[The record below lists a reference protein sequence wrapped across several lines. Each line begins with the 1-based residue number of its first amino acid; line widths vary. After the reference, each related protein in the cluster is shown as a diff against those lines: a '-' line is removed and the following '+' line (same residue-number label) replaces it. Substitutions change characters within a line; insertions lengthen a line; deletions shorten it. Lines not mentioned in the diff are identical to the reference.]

1 MKRIFLPLLLIPF
14 GVFSQA
20 FDQNNEPTI
29 GALSS
34 LHLCDSNAN
43 VLANTNGNNA
53 TWDFSQIAGIFGV
66 TKDVQMLDAS
76 LDPNFASFAGA
87 TKLYDIGGNF
97 QTFFSSDANGR
108 VSQGFVFN
116 EVSLGAVVAS
126 WSTDQENLM
135 TYPFNFGNNITDIF
149 SGTVT
154 TTATGTIPA
163 TGSSM
168 AAVDGTGTLLL
179 PGGNTYSNVS
189 RYHLKDSAVATVF
202 GTNVAFVREVFEY
215 YDFTVSNLPIF
226 ITMSVDV
233 NSPLIVNSS
242 TIILSKDQPTT
253 FVGINENSTDS
264 FVLYPNPSNGL
275 IQFSKD
281 LNGASYR
288 VLDAAG
294 RTIQSGTANSSLDVT
309 KLQSGVYFLSV
320 NNQVIEFHIQ

>member
-1 MKRIFLPLLLIPF
+1 M
-14 GVFSQA
+14 
-20 FDQNNEPTI
+20 
-29 GALSS
+29 
-34 LHLCDSNAN
+34 
-43 VLANTNGNNA
+43 
-53 TWDFSQIAGIFGV
+53 
-66 TKDVQMLDAS
+66 
-76 LDPNFASFAGA
+76 
-87 TKLYDIGGNF
+87 
-97 QTFFSSDANGR
+97 
-108 VSQGFVFN
+108 
-116 EVSLGAVVAS
+116 GAVVAS

-135 TYPFNFGNNITDIF
+135 TYPFNFGNNITDNF

-281 LNGASYR
+281 LNGASYS

-294 RTIQSGTANSSLDVT
+294 RTIQSGAANSSLDVT

-320 NNQVIEFHIQ
+320 NNQIIEFRIQ